1 VSNHAK
7 LITDTGAGGKTKRV
21 SSSGT
26 SDTKNDIML
35 YSFVEAEPHEAAAKS
50 FASRIAT
57 KATRGPMSPL
67 TLFIAKLIGLM
78 FLVFS
83 LLMAM
88 NKRAMLAAI
97 DELVRSR
104 GLMLIAGSFNLAA
117 GLAIMLGHNVWSG
130 GTLTIVVTL
139 IGWLVALRGVVWLI
153 TPQEKL
159 VQFYEALHFERK
171 YYVATAITGALG
183 LYLTVAGFAG

>member
-1 VSNHAK
+1 LHRLLPQNSAWTQPNFSTPSYVRLA
-7 LITDTGAGGKTKRV
+7 RV
-21 SSSGT
+21 T
-26 SDTKNDIML
+26 FDAD
-35 YSFVEAEPHEAAAKS
+35 
-50 FASRIAT
+50 IAT
-57 KATRGPMSPL
+57 NAAPIQSPKRDCERTSEQEASMSPL

-97 DELVRSR
+97 DEVVRSR
-104 GLMLIAGSFNLAA
+104 GLMLIGGSFNLAA
-117 GLAIMLGHNVWSG
+117 GLAIVLGHNVWSG
-130 GTLTIVVTL
+130 GALTVVVTL
-139 IGWLVALRGVVWLI
+139 IGWLVALRGVVWLF

-171 YYVATAITGALG
+171 YYVATAITGTLG

>member
-1 VSNHAK
+1 
-7 LITDTGAGGKTKRV
+7 
-21 SSSGT
+21 
-26 SDTKNDIML
+26 
-35 YSFVEAEPHEAAAKS
+35 
-50 FASRIAT
+50 
-57 KATRGPMSPL
+57 
-67 TLFIAKLIGLM
+67 M

-88 NKRAMLAAI
+88 NKRAMLAAS

-130 GTLTIVVTL
+130 GALTIVTL

-171 YYVATAITGALG
+171 YYVAAAITGALG
-183 LYLTVAGFAG
+183 L